1 MSLEVQLPTAFIP
14 VTSITSEFHRRPE
27 AREVIQF
34 DGVIVVG
41 ARIAGS
47 IAAYDL
53 ARHNIPVLCLDSQ
66 DVRIETSPS
75 CTGCG
80 GLVQNKTKELLETIG
95 ISLES
100 VTRQVMDGYTVHLP
114 HGGRLEVSTPGM
126 LALDRGFGPA
136 KGDKH
141 LGLDAFL
148 LQTAINAGARF
159 EVDPVE
165 KIDLGQNGR
174 AIVTTKNHIYSANFV
189 MGAFGHSS
197 IQEKISV
204 PEGYKLDS
212 SKTQKS
218 AVYEFAIDPDFYQ
231 KNYGSKVRVVV
242 VPMHRRDQNA
252 LFVAFVPKGNNRVSM
267 IVLGKKDVTPNDII
281 NLMASKYVTGLLPE
295 DMLGVGQRWKKPVDK
310 GGCNQCACT
319 KNTITTRTP
328 EHFAVLIDGGIVNI
342 GDSAVTRLYKD
353 GIGSAVLNAK
363 LATDAYINGTLPK
376 YVQEAKTL
384 FPPDDHLWARLL
396 MELND
401 LAIRFRWSE
410 EQLVKLHN
418 GETLFSGLVRDHA
431 RKMLTGEDS
440 YKDIFSGFVHHAL
453 ELAFH
458 T

>member
-1 MSLEVQLPTAFIP
+1 MGLEAQQPTAIIP
-14 VTSITSEFHRRPE
+14 LTSIASEVPRRPE

-34 DGVIVVG
+34 DGVVVVG

-47 IAAYDL
+47 IAAYNL

-80 GLVQNKTKELLETIG
+80 GLVQNKTMELLETIG

-114 HGGRLEVSTPGM
+114 HGGILKVSTPGM

-136 KGDKH
+136 KGDKR

-148 LQTAINAGARF
+148 LQTAIKAGVRF

-212 SKTQKS
+212 AKTQKS
-218 AVYEFAIDPDFYQ
+218 AVYEFAIDPDFYE
-231 KNYGSKVRVVV
+231 KNYDSKVRVVV
-242 VPMHRRDQNA
+242 VPMHRKDQNA

-295 DMLGVGQRWKKPVDK
+295 DMLGEDQRWKKPVDK

-353 GIGSAVLNAK
+353 GIGAAAFNAIR
-363 LATDAYINGTLPK
+363 ATNAYINKTLPE
-376 YVQEAKTL
+376 YVQEAKSL
-384 FPPDDHLWARLL
+384 FPPDDHIWARIL

-401 LAIRFRWSE
+401 LAVRFPWSE
-410 EQLVKLHN
+410 RRLIYLHN
-418 GETLFSGLVRDHA
+418 GNTLISPLVREHA
-431 RKMLTGEDS
+431 RKMLIGEDS
-440 YKDIFSGFVHHAL
+440 YQNILSGFVHHAL

-458 T
+458 H